1 MTSNEPAIEAAQ
13 AYEDHLVPTV
23 FGPWARRVVELA
35 APKPGEVVL
44 DVACGTGIGA
54 RLAAPLMAGGGKII
68 SLDVDAG
75 MIAVAEKA
83 AHAAEL
89 PGEVELE
96 WHATPA
102 EKQVAADASVDLC
115 ICLQGPQFVNDPPL
129 AMANIRRALKR
140 NGRLAVSM
148 WNELPSNKGHYAIAQ
163 VLQTYGVPPATKP
176 FSKGKPEDAR
186 RLIAE
191 ADLEIDRFEIGEYI
205 ASFPS
210 VRAFVEGVA
219 AGAPATRHAI
229 AQLSAEDRDGF
240 LRGVE
245 EILAPYKTETGV
257 ELPTSAHV
265 VLAYRRDYL
274 GQY

>member
-1 MTSNEPAIEAAQ
+1 MTADNPATIAAQ
-13 AYEDHLVPTV
+13 AYEDHLVSTV

-35 APKPGEVVL
+35 KPEPGEVVL

-68 SLDVDAG
+68 STDVDAG
-75 MIAVAEKA
+75 MIAVAERTVSA
-83 AHAAEL
+83 SGL
-89 PGEVELE
+89 PNDVELE
-96 WHATPA
+96 WHAVPA
-102 EKQVAADASVDLC
+102 EKQVVADASIDLC
-115 ICLQGPQFVNDPPL
+115 LCLQGPQFANDPPL
-129 AMANIRRALKR
+129 AMANIRRALKP

-148 WNELPSNKGHYAIAQ
+148 WNELPSNKGHHAIAQ
-163 VLQTYGVPPATKP
+163 ALETYGVPAATKP
-176 FSKGKPEDAR
+176 FSKGKPDDAR
-186 RLIAE
+186 QLIAE

-229 AQLSAEDRDGF
+229 AQLSDEDRDGF
-240 LRGVE
+240 LQGVE
-245 EILAPYKTETGV
+245 EILAPYKTGTGV

-265 VLAYRRDYL
+265 ILAYRRDYL
-274 GQY
+274 E